1 MTGILSLKHNEE
13 IYKLEIGI
21 ISMKFIYKDT
31 SGVTQQE
38 IDATAEGLFP
48 YIATLKQIAEKN
60 EFADAECSMNCP
72 FDDEGIQKVKVLAGE
87 KKTDRLKYIF
97 LIGIGGSN
105 LGTKAIYDALQGYV
119 DVLEPVR
126 YPKMIFVDTTN
137 SEQLIRCGALLSTI
151 ASKDEVLIISI
162 SKSGGTAETTANT
175 EIVLS
180 QYTKKF
186 GDAFDRVVVITD
198 ENSPLWNA
206 SVAKNIA
213 VLPLHGLV
221 GGRYSVFSPVGLF
234 PLLMLGYDIDGML
247 ERVRAMRDECLQS
260 DIKKN
265 PAALS
270 AIITF
275 IHYTKGKNIN
285 DTFVFHSE
293 LESVGKWYRQLMGES
308 VGKEQDRSGNLVNAG
323 ITPIV
328 SVGSTDL
335 HSMGQLY
342 LGGPK
347 DKLTTFIYADDARTE
362 VRMPEARVFPE
373 LVQMIHGKTAREI
386 MDAILGGTKVAY
398 TKRGL
403 SYMMVVLPDISAAS
417 IGEYFQFKMMEM
429 MYLAHLMEVNAFD
442 QPNVESYKVETKM
455 FLS

>member
-1 MTGILSLKHNEE
+1 M
-13 IYKLEIGI
+13 KLL
-21 ISMKFIYKDT
+21 YKDSSFVKDAEIVVVNEGLLPYIKT
-31 SGVTQQE
+31 LQE
-38 IDATAEGLFP
+38 IA
-48 YIATLKQIAEKN
+48 KKN
-60 EFADAECSMNCP
+60 EYADVECSMNCP
-72 FDDEGIQKVKVLAGE
+72 FDEINIAKVKEVAKQKASE
-87 KKTDRLKYIF
+87 RLKYIF

-105 LGTKAIYDALQGYV
+105 LGTKAIYDAVHGYF
-119 DVLEPVR
+119 DVLEGER
-126 YPKMIFVDTTN
+126 NPKMIFVDTTN
-137 SEQLIRCGALLSTI
+137 SEQLIRCGSLISTLST
-151 ASKDEVLIISI
+151 KEEVLIISI

-175 EIVLS
+175 EIILS
-180 QYTKKF
+180 QYTEKF

-234 PLLMLGYDIDGML
+234 PLLMLGYDVDGML
-247 ERVRAMRDECLQS
+247 LRVRAMRDACLEI
-260 DIKKN
+260 DIEKN

-275 IHYTKGKNIN
+275 IQYARGKNIN

-308 VGKEQDRSGNLVNAG
+308 IGKEQDKSGNTVNAG

-347 DKLTTFIYADDARTE
+347 DKLTTFIYADDART
-362 VRMPEARVFPE
+362 VVSMPEHRIFPE
-373 LVQMIHGKTAREI
+373 LVSMIEGKTARQI
-386 MDAILGGTKVAY
+386 MDAILGGTKIAY
-398 TKRGL
+398 TKREL
-403 SYMMVVLPDISAAS
+403 PYMMVVLPEISAAS

-429 MYLAHLMEVNAFD
+429 MYLAHLLEVNAFD

>member
-1 MTGILSLKHNEE
+1 
-13 IYKLEIGI
+13 
-21 ISMKFIYKDT
+21 MKFLYKD
-31 SGVTQQE
+31 SAFVTQAEIVAVQE
-38 IDATAEGLFP
+38 GIAS
-48 YIATLKQIAEKN
+48 YISTLQEIAEKN
-60 EFADAECSMNCP
+60 EYADAECSMNCA
-72 FDDEGIQKVKVLAGE
+72 FDEVNIAQVKEVAKQKASDK
-87 KKTDRLKYIF
+87 LKYIF

-105 LGTKAIYDALQGYV
+105 LGTKAIYDAVHGYFDTIEV
-119 DVLEPVR
+119 DR

-137 SEQLIRCGALLSTI
+137 SEQLIRCGALISTLS
-151 ASKDEVLIISI
+151 AKEELLIISI

-175 EIVLS
+175 EIILS
-180 QYTKKF
+180 QYTQKF

-198 ENSPLWNA
+198 ENSPLWKV
-206 SVAKNIA
+206 SVEKNIS

-234 PLLMLGYDIDGML
+234 PLLMLRYDIDGMI
-247 ERVRAMRDECLQS
+247 ERVRAMRDECLRS
-260 DIKKN
+260 DIEHN

-275 IHYTKGKNIN
+275 VHYTRGKNIN

-308 VGKEQDRSGNLVNAG
+308 IGKEQDRSGNLVNAG

-362 VRMPEARVFPE
+362 VRMSETRVFPE
-373 LVQMIHGKTAREI
+373 LVQMIDGKSARQI
-386 MDAILGGTKVAY
+386 MDAILGGTKIAY
-398 TKRGL
+398 TKREL
-403 SYMMVVLPDISAAS
+403 PYMMVVLPEISAAS

-429 MYLAHLMEVNAFD
+429 MYLAHLLEVNAFD